1 MGAGAGADV
10 GSRGRGVW
18 HRVVWPH
25 AGRRGGRPGDGVV
38 HEHPAGAHPDRRGQR
53 GGRCSQT
60 HGLLA
65 GLLRHEHA
73 PLALAQRCSA
83 VSAPAPLFTALLNYR
98 HSQDAIDIERIGV
111 ALGWEVV
118 ELDLQERTNYPIAL
132 NVDDLGEG
140 FLLTAQTRQPAEPQ
154 RMCGYMRTVLEN
166 LVEALVGA
174 GYCRPGR

>member
-1 MGAGAGADV
+1 MSGREDVVFGTVLFGRMQGGEGADRV
-10 GSRGRGVW
+10 MGLFMNTLPVRIQTGGNSVAEGV
-18 HRVVWPH
+18 R
-25 AGRRGGRPGDGVV
+25 
-38 HEHPAGAHPDRRGQR
+38 
-53 GGRCSQT
+53 QT

-154 RMCGYMRTVLEN
+154 RVCSYMRDP
-166 LVEALVGA
+166 
-174 GYCRPGR
+174 C